1 MFDAQD
7 VYDAVRAL
15 RPQLDKMLG
24 EQRASPL
31 KKAIDEHLQLAERG
45 EDVDEQILE
54 ILTQDPSVRSWL
66 RTALLLD
73 ESTRGLTRDS
83 GYQSLPSNPGK
94 VSATHFVCPKKGC
107 DFDWCLRRIGRPVP
121 SCPVHG
127 VSLILASGGC

>member
-24 EQRASPL
+24 ERRASSL
-31 KKAIDEHLQLAERG
+31 KKVIDEQLQLADRG

-54 ILTQDPSVRSWL
+54 ILTQDPGIRSWL
-66 RTALLLD
+66 RTALLD
-73 ESTRGLTRDS
+73 ESTRGQTRDS
-83 GYQSLPSNPGK
+83 RYESLPGNPGQ
-94 VSATHFVCPKKGC
+94 VSAMHFVCPEEEC
-107 DFDWCLRRIGRPVP
+107 NFDWCLRRIGRPVP

-127 VSLILASGGC
+127 VSLILTSGGC